1 MISLRPNPLDPATLE
16 DICVKA
22 RKSFVTS
29 GSGAFLRRKLGQS
42 LEYREHRSYVFGD
55 DVRHIDWRA
64 SLRHGRADEFLV
76 RSFEAEEQFQLLVIV
91 DGSATMRAG
100 LGEPDRVSKLEVAL
114 WICEAL
120 GHVAAN
126 GAIGIGFASLG
137 HASSAD
143 RVSFAQGAQIGE
155 EFAHFSQDLWAS
167 NAPEGKDEVRIG
179 GELSRLKQSSVT
191 IFITDFY
198 RTNGAKV
205 AFEEA
210 VQLASR
216 GYRQAVVC
224 ELNSWPT
231 ERSILAEEIVSLG
244 AVGSVAERSGA
255 FQASN
260 PDLVAADEAIR
271 SQRDGYSEA
280 LHRGGVVHFAWDF
293 PDRPEWD
300 VMVEQFRLR
309 FHDFLLA
316 SELFGRV
323 G

>member
-1 MISLRPNPLDPATLE
+1 MISLRPNPFDPATLD

-22 RKSFVTS
+22 RKAFATS

-64 SLRHGRADEFLV
+64 SLRHGGPDEFLV

-100 LGEPDRVSKLEVAL
+100 IEDPHRVSKLEAAL

-120 GHVAAN
+120 GHIAGN
-126 GAIGIGFASLG
+126 EAIGIGFASLG
-137 HASSAD
+137 ASSSRD
-143 RVSFAQGAQIGE
+143 RVSFVQGGQIGE
-155 EFAHFSQDLWAS
+155 AFAHFSQGLWS
-167 NAPEGKDEVRIG
+167 SKAPKGSEEVSIG
-179 GELSRLKQSSVT
+179 AELSRLKQSSVT

-198 RTNGAKV
+198 RTNSAQT

-210 VQLASR
+210 IQLASR

-231 ERSILAEEIVSLG
+231 ERAILRDDIVSLG
-244 AVGSVAERSGA
+244 AVGAAAERSGA
-255 FQASN
+255 FQASG
-260 PDLVAADEAIR
+260 PDLTAAEDAIQA
-271 SQRDGYSEA
+271 QRDGYAQA
-280 LHRGGVVHFAWDF
+280 LNRGGVVHFAWDF
-293 PDRPEWD
+293 PDRPGFDAMTEG
-300 VMVEQFRLR
+300 FRLR

-323 G
+323 D